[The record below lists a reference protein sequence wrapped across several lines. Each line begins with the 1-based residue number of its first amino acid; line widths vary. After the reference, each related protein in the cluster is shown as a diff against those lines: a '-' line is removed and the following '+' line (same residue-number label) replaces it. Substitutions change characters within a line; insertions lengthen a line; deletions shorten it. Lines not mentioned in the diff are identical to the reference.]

1 MQVVN
6 INFLIDHGVKQEVV
20 QFVYDSKR
28 KATHEFYEKG
38 KK

>member
-1 MQVVN
+1 MQVGN

-28 KATHEFYEKG
+28 KAANEFYEEGMK
-38 KK
+38 